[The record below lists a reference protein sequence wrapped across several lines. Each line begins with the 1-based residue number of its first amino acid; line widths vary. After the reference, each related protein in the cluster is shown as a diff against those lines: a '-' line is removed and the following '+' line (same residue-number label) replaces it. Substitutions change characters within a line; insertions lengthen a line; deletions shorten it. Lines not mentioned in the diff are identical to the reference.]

1 MGRIRWEIQVDDR
14 PRWALFDTG
23 ARHSYIT
30 QAASEGMELKPLAA
44 PRRAALGG
52 RSHEVRHVCLVF
64 ADIEGHRMEF
74 QASVIDEIG
83 KDEEDRPLDVL
94 VGAIAMQ
101 LWGLRLDPQTEQ
113 LDFSHFATD
122 FVEF

>member
-1 MGRIRWEIQVDDR
+1 MD
-14 PRWALFDTG
+14 
-23 ARHSYIT
+23 
-30 QAASEGMELKPLAA
+30 LKPLPA

-94 VGAIAMQ
+94 VGALAMQ
-101 LWGLRLDPQTEQ
+101 LWGLRLDPQNEH